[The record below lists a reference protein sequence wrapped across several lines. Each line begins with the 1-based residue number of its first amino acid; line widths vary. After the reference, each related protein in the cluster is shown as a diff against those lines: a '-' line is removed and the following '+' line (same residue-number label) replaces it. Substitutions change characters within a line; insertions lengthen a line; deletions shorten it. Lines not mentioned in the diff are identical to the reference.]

1 MARAAAIDQAAQLV
15 PAKVVCAE
23 NMLCAGR
30 DHGTAGILI
39 IISVWCDLIGENCD
53 ENEKDQNDQSH
64 QRLLVLFKTSP
75 DFGEHTVIF
84 HAAFFSPLFL
94 KRKNPL
100 LELSYMVFMRGSI
113 NV

>member
-1 MARAAAIDQAAQLV
+1 MPKICSAQ
-15 PAKVVCAE
+15 
-23 NMLCAGR
+23 GR

-84 HAAFFSPLFL
+84 SCRLL
-94 KRKNPL
+94 LSSL
-100 LELSYMVFMRGSI
+100 LETEEPALGALI
-113 NV
+113 HGLHAGGQ